1 MNIYK
6 LEDILNDNSN
16 PPDPIIG
23 DGLLLPQTLMMITG
37 LPKSKKSMLAANLA
51 ISIAS
56 GNSFSFFE
64 IKKTFKVLILSAE
77 GGYFPNRDRFKK
89 MCAAI
94 NFNGSE
100 NLNLGFDSRFKIEND
115 EEYQEVKDI
124 IDKFKPEVLVIDPF
138 VKFHHKDENS
148 ATDMG
153 VILERL
159 RNLIEDHKLSII
171 LVHHLGKKPQSGAR
185 GSSAILG
192 EYDTSLTLH
201 KTQDT
206 NKLKVEFD
214 LRHAEIPSSCSIIFN
229 PDNFWFGLEENKFVK
244 LLEADSYGPMNK
256 KDYVAASIV
265 EGLYQDDSGAYKRI
279 DKELELGSVVLNPD
293 GLYHPNE

>member
-6 LEDILNDNSN
+6 LEDILEDNSN

-23 DGLLLPQTLMMITG
+23 DGLLLPQTLLMITG
-37 LPKSKKSMLAANLA
+37 LPKSKKSILAANLA

-94 NFNGSE
+94 KFNGSE

-148 ATDMG
+148 ATEMG

-171 LVHHLGKKPQSGAR
+171 LVHHLGKNPRVVQRAALLSLVSMILVLLCIKPK
-185 GSSAILG
+185 
-192 EYDTSLTLH
+192 TSINSRLNLICA
-201 KTQDT
+201 TQ
-206 NKLKVEFD
+206 KFLIAVHSFS
-214 LRHAEIPSSCSIIFN
+214 IPTT
-229 PDNFWFGLEENKFVK
+229 FGLDLKIIN
-244 LLEADSYGPMNK
+244 S
-256 KDYVAASIV
+256 
-265 EGLYQDDSGAYKRI
+265 
-279 DKELELGSVVLNPD
+279 
-293 GLYHPNE
+293 